1 MSSACKNRKPKVFK
15 TNNKDKVNR
24 EKEKTE
30 MCKNYVEFG
39 HCRYSENVLTINNQ
53 CSFAHGNSELRD
65 KVLHESFKTKPC
77 KNYHKYGCCTY
88 GTRCQ
93 YLHSEIKH
101 KV

>member
-39 HCRYSENVLTINNQ
+39 HCRYSENVRTINN
-53 CSFAHGNSELRD
+53 
-65 KVLHESFKTKPC
+65 
-77 KNYHKYGCCTY
+77 
-88 GTRCQ
+88 
-93 YLHSEIKH
+93 
-101 KV
+101 